1 MRIVIED
8 YNGNDLCSFEVPSY
22 EKDTR
27 WLDSMPIIIK
37 QWNCSLADVDT
48 DDNGNEYIRV
58 QLDIRPLEI

>member
-22 EKDTR
+22 EYTR
-27 WLDSMPIIIK
+27 WLDSMPMITK

-48 DDNGNEYIRV
+48 DDNGKEYLRIQLNEKIGHS
-58 QLDIRPLEI
+58 